1 MKAFAIIR
9 HQKIKAGRHLVATGL
24 HNARGIETPNAD
36 KSAPPVEIMV
46 GTNKPW
52 RDVTKVMERLGIAKV
67 RKNGNVA
74 VEVFLGASPEW
85 WASQGWRPGVMPM
98 DDTLAVIQAWKAEQ
112 LAYLEARFGKH
123 LIASVVLHQ
132 DEASPH
138 VHALIV
144 PAQFRRDGRE
154 KGPDAGRAAWR
165 LSTEKVLP
173 GPSAMKSIVTAY
185 ANRMAA
191 FGLVRGQDRPAG
203 TTQHKPLK
211 QWQEEQ
217 AVLSEKLGSEFM
229 RQIDVTQQATVEAD
243 RIRSEAHAYAA
254 KVKALA
260 DKEAKEAREL
270 VVMREEILRR
280 KEDATN
286 AARLEVQAE
295 HRRAAEMVQAVED
308 ERASLRKLRDRLDGM
323 IAQVEKML
331 EPIRDYATTWLHAS
345 PLVRQA
351 MGAKGPAS
359 VKIASGEQAR
369 ELEEMKSL
377 FSGRRGSVGR

>member
-52 RDVTKVMERLGIAKV
+52 RDVTNTMDRLGIAKV

-85 WASQGWRPGVMPM
+85 WASQGWRPGIIPAG
-98 DDTLAVIQAWKAEQ
+98 DTRAVIQAWKAEQ

-154 KGPDAGRAAWR
+154 KGSDAGRAAWR

-173 GPSAMKSIVTAY
+173 GPSAMKSIVTDY
-185 ANRMAA
+185 ASRMAT
-191 FGLVRGQDRPAG
+191 FGLVRGEDRPAG
-203 TTQHKPLK
+203 TTMHKPIK
-211 QWQEEQ
+211 QWQAEQ
-217 AVLSEKLGSEFM
+217 ADLSSRLGREFM
-229 RQIDVTQQATVEAD
+229 RQVDVTEDAHKEAE
-243 RIRSEAHAYAA
+243 RIKREANDYAVRI
-254 KVKALA
+254 KLA
-260 DKEAKEAREL
+260 AETEAKETREL
-270 VVMREEILRR
+270 IIMREEILRR
-280 KEDATN
+280 KEDASS
-286 AARLEVQAE
+286 AVRRDIRAE
-295 HRRAAEMVQAVED
+295 HKRVMEIAKAAEVERRALQA
-308 ERASLRKLRDRLDGM
+308 ARDRLEIM
-323 IAQVEKML
+323 ISKVEAML
-331 EPIRDYATTWLHAS
+331 EPIKRHAAKWLESS

-351 MGAKGPAS
+351 IGPKGRGAVAMVGSEDVAT
-359 VKIASGEQAR
+359 IAAMKLHLRSDGKAR
-369 ELEEMKSL
+369 
-377 FSGRRGSVGR
+377 

>member
-46 GTNKPW
+46 GSDKPW
-52 RDVTKVMERLGIAKV
+52 RDVTNVMDRLGIAKV

-98 DDTLAVIQAWKAEQ
+98 GDTLVVIQAWKAEQ
-112 LAYLEARFGKH
+112 LAYLEERFGKH

-185 ANRMAA
+185 ANRMGA

-217 AVLSEKLGSEFM
+217 AFLSEKLGSEFM
-229 RQIDVTQQATVEAD
+229 RQIDVTQQATVEAE

-260 DKEAKEAREL
+260 DKETREAREL

-286 AARLEVQAE
+286 VASLEVKAE
-295 HRRAAEMVQAVED
+295 HLRAAEMIRAVEE
-308 ERASLRKLRDRLDGM
+308 ERASLRKLRDRLEGM
-323 IAQVEKML
+323 IAEVEKML
-331 EPIRDYATTWLHAS
+331 EPIRDYAAKWLQAS
-345 PLVRQA
+345 PLIRQA
-351 MGAKGPAS
+351 MGARGPEA
-359 VKIASGEQAR
+359 VKVAESAQAA
-369 ELEEMKSL
+369 ELAAMKALMS
-377 FSGRRGSVGR
+377 SRGRGGR

>member
-52 RDVTKVMERLGIAKV
+52 RDVTNTMDRLGIAKV

-98 DDTLAVIQAWKAEQ
+98 GETLAVIQAWKAEQ

-185 ANRMAA
+185 ANRMSD
-191 FGLVRGQDRPAG
+191 FGLVRGQNRPAG

-217 AVLSEKLGSEFM
+217 AALSERLGSEFM
-229 RQIDVTQQATVEAD
+229 RQIGMTQQAALDAE
-243 RIRSEAHAYAA
+243 RIRREAHAYAA
-254 KVKALA
+254 RVKALA
-260 DKEAKEAREL
+260 DKEAKEARDLIVIRDEA
-270 VVMREEILRR
+270 LRR
-280 KEDATN
+280 KEDASS
-286 AARLEVQAE
+286 AARLQLEVDREQLKAL
-295 HRRAAEMVQAVED
+295 HLAAAC
-308 ERASLRKLRDRLDGM
+308 ERDALQKLRERLDSIMRKLELL
-323 IAQVEKML
+323 V
-331 EPIRDYATTWLHAS
+331 EPIVSYAARYRDSA
-345 PLVRQA
+345 PIIRQA
-351 MGAKGPAS
+351 MGAKGPAAA
-359 VKIASGEQAR
+359 KIAGSNEVA
-369 ELEEMKSL
+369 ELETLRRLMG
-377 FSGRRGSVGR
+377 GRGAGR